1 MVKTNKKVAE
11 IKPSDLDWL
20 NDINMENVNKV
31 SELDIIPSIK
41 VGLNESVKIKLL
53 ELPKSIKFADNNE
66 YFCSEVIHENIKK
79 QLNCQAISMRF
90 SMAVLG
96 KQLGGMDKLIGLEL
110 IISKQLGNTKDRNNV
125 PLYSVDLPIDT
136 NESD

>member
-66 YFCSEVIHENIKK
+66 YFCSEVIH
-79 QLNCQAISMRF
+79 
-90 SMAVLG
+90 
-96 KQLGGMDKLIGLEL
+96 
-110 IISKQLGNTKDRNNV
+110 
-125 PLYSVDLPIDT
+125 
-136 NESD
+136 